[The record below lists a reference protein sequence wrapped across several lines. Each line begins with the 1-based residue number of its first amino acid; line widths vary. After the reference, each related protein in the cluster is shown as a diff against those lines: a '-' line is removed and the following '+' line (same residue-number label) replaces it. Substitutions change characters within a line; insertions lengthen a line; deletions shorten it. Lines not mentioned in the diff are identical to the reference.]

1 MRNFTEVNY
10 IPILHKHM
18 LEFGKEPFL
27 KRKMRVNTRQL
38 ETRFLITYQLTLTN
52 MIFNFSNV

>member
-38 ETRFLITYQLTLTN
+38 ETRFFNYLSTN
-52 MIFNFSNV
+52 FNKYDFQF

>member
-18 LEFGKEPFL
+18 LNLRKEAFF
-27 KRKMRVNTRQL
+27 KEKN
-38 ETRFLITYQLTLTN
+38 ETKYKTIRDLLFNYSSTN
-52 MIFNFSNV
+52 FNKYDFQF